1 MDEERAL
8 DPCWCGASYV
18 LEDKTFSK
26 HALHY
31 GYIKKRFTCTSGH
44 DIIVDMGRVVEVD
57 IIPDIKKTQKAQ
69 EQNKDR
75 KYTKPKPHFTK
86 ICQYCQKKMHR
97 KLQMMYFLR
106 RSIPFRC
113 FIPTKNFFHGYTA
126 LRITKWLIFIVLK
139 IFLAYF

>member
-86 ICQYCQKKMHR
+86 ICQYCQKKMHNVFQNR
-97 KLQMMYFLR
+97 KYHKGTCADIMQYHQQQKSNGVKKEKLHR
-106 RSIPFRC
+106 
-113 FIPTKNFFHGYTA
+113 A
-126 LRITKWLIFIVLK
+126 K
-139 IFLAYF
+139 IAS